1 MSITTRSHSWN
12 KEYSDI
18 LDELS
23 NVMTKKGDSMKARA
37 YGRARD
43 TIQSIPQDIQQ
54 IEQLQS
60 TPTIGASIYDK
71 LEEYTKTGKV
81 DLLEQYKN
89 DPVILFTNIYGVGPK
104 KADELVNIH
113 HIRSI
118 EALRK
123 KQDKV
128 LNNIQ
133 RIGLFYYEDILERI
147 PRNEIS
153 KYECEFM
160 KTFKK
165 ESPQTNTYYEIVGS
179 YRRGA
184 VNSGDID
191 VIITSDDHS
200 VFQRIIDTLISKK
213 MIIEVLSRGDT
224 KCLVIA
230 KLTPRSKARRVDF
243 MFTSKAEYPFAILYF
258 TGSKSFN
265 TAMRGHSLKLGL
277 SMNEHGFTKKDT
289 QQKIVYEN
297 IITEKDVFDKLQLL
311 YVPPDKRI
319 DSRSLI
325 ENIAKD
331 NATAFTMDKSIINYI
346 KDFKQN
352 GLSVLKKLNEE
363 TIMEIVSQANHAYY
377 NSNNPLLSDNEFD
390 IVKEYAETK
399 YEKNEVLQQIGAP
412 VGRNKVDLPFNMPS
426 MDKIKPDTN
435 ILDKWK
441 KKYGGPYILS
451 CKLDG
456 VSGLYTTQGS
466 TPKLYTRGDGKVGQD
481 ISHLIPYLKLPKVTN
496 IAVRGEFIIKKQTF
510 DQKYKHSFA
519 NPRNMV
525 SGIINS
531 KQVDKKIHDL
541 DFVAYEMIVPSLKPS
556 SQMKKLEELSFQVV
570 QHTSQKDITN
580 EYLSS
585 ILVDWRTNHIYEIDG
600 IIVGDDHIYPRTNKN
615 PEHAFAF
622 KMVISDQVAEAKV
635 VDVEWNVSKTGYL
648 KPRVEI
654 EPIKLGGV
662 TIKHATGFNG
672 NFIESNKIGV
682 GAVIELIRSGDVIP
696 YIKSVIAPAETAK
709 MPNVPYTWNTTHIDI
724 MIDNFDTNETLIEK
738 RITNFF
744 TTLEVESLSSG
755 NVKRIMS
762 SGYNSIPKIL
772 RMTKQDFNKVD
783 GFKDKMAE
791 KVYNSIQN
799 KVRNANIVTI
809 AVASNVLGRGLGEK
823 KIAPIMQTFPDIF
836 TSSHSKQEKMARLQ
850 TINGIGKENATSFV
864 NNMDTFLQFLKDTK
878 LEYKLSEKPV
888 TERVSARQIDKS
900 HPLYNQKIVMTK
912 VRDASIIDALKNN
925 GGELVDNVKKG
936 ILAVVTKN
944 TQEVSNK
951 IIKAKEMNI
960 PIMTVDEFKQAYM
973 K

>member
-1 MSITTRSHSWN
+1 MSPTTRNKSWN
-12 KEYSDI
+12 QEF
-18 LDELS
+18 S
-23 NVMTKKGDSMKARA
+23 NVLSKSSELMMKKGDVMKARA
-37 YGRARD
+37 YSRARD
-43 TIQSIPQDIQQ
+43 TILRTDQDIKQVD
-54 IEQLQS
+54 QLKN
-60 TPTIGASIYDK
+60 TPTIGATIYDQ

-81 DLLEQYKN
+81 ALLEQSQN
-89 DPVILFTNIYGVGPK
+89 DPLILFTNVYGIGPK
-104 KADELVNIH
+104 KAEELVKQHN
-113 HIRSI
+113 IRSI
-118 EALRK
+118 VELRE
-123 KQDKV
+123 KQDRV

-133 RIGLFYYEDILERI
+133 RIGLKYYEDILERI
-147 PRNEIS
+147 PRNEIA
-153 KYECEFM
+153 KYDCELM

-165 ESPQTNTYYEIVGS
+165 VSENGPTYYEVVGS

-184 VNSGDID
+184 TNSGDID
-191 VIITSDDHS
+191 IIITSDDRS
-200 VFQRIIDTLISKK
+200 VFHRVIDELISKK

-224 KCLVIA
+224 KCLVVA

-243 MFTSKAEYPFAILYF
+243 MFTTKKEYPFAILYF
-258 TGSKSFN
+258 TGSKDFN
-265 TAMRGHSLKLGL
+265 TSMRAHALKMGM
-277 SMNEHGFTKKDT
+277 SMNEHGFTNKNN
-289 QQKIVYEN
+289 QQNVVYDD
-297 IITEKDVFDKLQLL
+297 IHSEKDVFDKLKLV

-319 DSRSLI
+319 DGRSLI
-325 ENIAKD
+325 ENISKD
-331 NATAFTMDKSIINYI
+331 NTNSPILNKNVINYI

-363 TIMEIVSQANHAYY
+363 TIMEIISQTNDAYY
-377 NSNNPLLSDNEFD
+377 NSNNPLLTDNEFD

-399 YEKNEVLQQIGAP
+399 YERNEVLQQIGAP
-412 VGRNKVDLPFNMPS
+412 VGRNKVDLPFHMPS

-441 KKYGGPYILS
+441 KKYNGPYVLS

-456 VSGLYTTQGS
+456 VSGLYSTQGS
-466 TPKLYTRGDGKVGQD
+466 TPKLYTRGDGKIGQD
-481 ISHLIPYLKLPKVTN
+481 ISHLIPYLKLPKVN
-496 IAVRGEFIIKKQTF
+496 NVAVRGEFIIKKQTF

-556 SQMKKLEELSFQVV
+556 SQMKKLQELSFQVV
-570 QHTSQKDITN
+570 QHTSQKNITN

-672 NFIESNKIGV
+672 NFIETNKIGV
-682 GAVIELIRSGDVIP
+682 GAIIELIRSGDVIP
-696 YIKSVIAPAETAK
+696 YIKSVIAPAENAK
-709 MPNVPYTWNTTHIDI
+709 MPNVPYTWNNTHIDI
-724 MIDNFDTNETLIEK
+724 MIDNFDTNETLLEK

-755 NVKRIMS
+755 NVKRIINA
-762 SGYNSIPKIL
+762 GYNSIPKIL

-791 KVYNSIQN
+791 KVYNSIQD
-799 KVRNANIVTI
+799 KVRNANIAKI
-809 AVASNVLGRGLGEK
+809 AVASNVLGRGLGER
-823 KIAPIMQTFPDIF
+823 KITPIMEAFPDIF
-836 TSSHSKQEKMARLQ
+836 TSSHSKQENMARLQ

-864 NNMDTFLQFLKDTK
+864 NNMDSFVQFLKNTGLEHK
-878 LEYKLSEKPV
+878 LVEKRAP
-888 TERVSARQIDKS
+888 EPSSKRVNTS
-900 HPLYNQKIVMTK
+900 HPLYNQKVVMTK
-912 VRDASIIDALKNN
+912 VRDADIIAALKNN

-951 IIKAKEMNI
+951 LNKAKEMNI
-960 PIMTVDEFKQAYM
+960 PIMSVEEFKQQYM

>member
-1 MSITTRSHSWN
+1 MSPITRNRSWN
-12 KEYSDI
+12 QDF
-18 LDELS
+18 S
-23 NVMTKKGDSMKARA
+23 NVLGKLSDFTARTGDVMKARA
-37 YGRARD
+37 YNRARD
-43 TIQSIPQDIQQ
+43 TIQSIGDDIKSV
-54 IEQLQS
+54 EQLKN
-60 TPTIGASIYDK
+60 TPTIGATIYDR

-81 DLLEQYKN
+81 ALLEQYQN
-89 DPVILFTNIYGVGPK
+89 DPLILFTNVYGIGPK
-104 KADELVNIH
+104 KAEELVKQH

-118 EALRK
+118 EELRE
-123 KQDKV
+123 KQDLV

-133 RIGLFYYEDILERI
+133 RIGLKYYEDILERI
-147 PRNEIS
+147 PRNEIA
-153 KYECEFM
+153 KYDCELM

-165 ESPQTNTYYEIVGS
+165 VSENSPTYYEVVGS

-184 VNSGDID
+184 TNSGDID
-191 VIITSDDHS
+191 IIITSDDRS
-200 VFQRIIDTLISKK
+200 VFHRVLDELISKK

-224 KCLVIA
+224 KCLVVA

-243 MFTSKAEYPFAILYF
+243 MFTTRKEYPFAILYF
-258 TGSKSFN
+258 TGSKDFN
-265 TAMRGHSLKLGL
+265 TAMRAHALRMGM
-277 SMNEHGFTKKDT
+277 SMNEHGFTNKLN
-289 QQKIVYEN
+289 QQKIVYN
-297 IITEKDVFDKLQLL
+297 DVVMEKDIFDKLNLV

-319 DSRSLI
+319 DGRSFVEKI
-325 ENIAKD
+325 SKD
-331 NATAFTMDKSIINYI
+331 NTSTSMIDKSIINYI
-346 KDFKQN
+346 QDFKQN
-352 GLSVLKKLNEE
+352 GMSVLKKLNEE
-363 TIMEIVSQANHAYY
+363 TIMEIITQANDAYY

-390 IVKEYAETK
+390 IVKEYAESK
-399 YEKNEVLQQIGAP
+399 YAKNTALQQIGAP
-412 VGRNKVDLPFNMPS
+412 VGRNKVELPFNMPS

-441 KKYGGPYILS
+441 RKYGGPYVLS

-466 TPKLYTRGDGKVGQD
+466 TPKLYTRGDGKIGQD

-531 KQVDKKIHDL
+531 KQVDTKIRDL

-570 QHTSQKDITN
+570 QHVSQPTITN

-585 ILVDWRTNHIYEIDG
+585 VLVDWRTNHIYEIDG

-682 GAVIELIRSGDVIP
+682 GAIIEIIRSGDVIP
-696 YIKSVIAPAETAK
+696 YIKSVITPAETPK
-709 MPNVPYTWNTTHIDI
+709 MPNIPYTWNSTHIDI

-755 NVKRIMS
+755 NVKRIMK
-762 SGYNSIPKIL
+762 SGYNTIPKIL
-772 RMTKQDFNKVD
+772 RMTKQDFGKVE
-783 GFKDKMAE
+783 GFKEKMAE
-791 KVYNSIQN
+791 KVYTSIRD
-799 KVRNANIVTI
+799 KVNNATLVQIM
-809 AVASNVLGRGLGEK
+809 VASNMLGRGLGER
-823 KIAPIMQTFPDIF
+823 KIAPIMNTFPDIL
-836 TSSHSKQEKMARLQ
+836 TSSESKQSKVSKLQ

-864 NNMDTFLQFLKDTK
+864 ANMDAFIKFLKDTQ
-878 LEYKLSEKPV
+878 LEYKLREK
-888 TERVSARQIDKS
+888 VSSPSPKKSVNTS
-900 HPLYNQKIVMTK
+900 HPLYNQQVVMTK
-912 VRDASIIDALKNN
+912 VRDAEIIAALKNN

-936 ILAVVTKN
+936 ILAVITKN

-951 IIKAKEMNI
+951 INKAKEMNI
-960 PIMTVDEFKQAYM
+960 PIMSVEEFKQTYM
-973 K
+973 T

>member
-1 MSITTRSHSWN
+1 MSPITRNQSWN
-12 KEYSDI
+12 QDF
-18 LDELS
+18 S
-23 NVMTKKGDSMKARA
+23 NVLGKLSDFTARTGDVMKARA
-37 YGRARD
+37 YNRARD
-43 TIQSIPQDIQQ
+43 TIQSIGDDIKSV
-54 IEQLQS
+54 EQLKN
-60 TPTIGASIYDK
+60 TPTIGATIYDR

-81 DLLEQYKN
+81 ALLEQYQN
-89 DPVILFTNIYGVGPK
+89 DPLILFTNVYGIGPK
-104 KADELVNIH
+104 KAEELVKQH

-118 EALRK
+118 EELRE
-123 KQDKV
+123 KQDLV

-133 RIGLFYYEDILERI
+133 RIGLKYYEDILERI
-147 PRNEIS
+147 PRNEIA
-153 KYECEFM
+153 KYDCELM

-165 ESPQTNTYYEIVGS
+165 VSENSPTYYEVVGS

-184 VNSGDID
+184 TNSGDID
-191 VIITSDDHS
+191 IIITSDDRS
-200 VFQRIIDTLISKK
+200 VFHRVLDELISKK

-224 KCLVIA
+224 KCLVVA

-243 MFTSKAEYPFAILYF
+243 MFTTRKEYPFAILYF
-258 TGSKSFN
+258 TGSKDFN
-265 TAMRGHSLKLGL
+265 TAMRAHALRMGM
-277 SMNEHGFTKKDT
+277 SMNEHGFTNKLS
-289 QQKIVYEN
+289 QQKIVYN
-297 IITEKDVFDKLQLL
+297 DIVMEKDIFDKLNLV

-319 DSRSLI
+319 DGRSFV
-325 ENIAKD
+325 ENISKD
-331 NATAFTMDKSIINYI
+331 NTSTSMMDKSIINYI
-346 KDFKQN
+346 QDFKQN
-352 GLSVLKKLNEE
+352 GMSVLKKLNEE
-363 TIMEIVSQANHAYY
+363 TIMEIITQANDAYY

-390 IVKEYAETK
+390 IVKEYAESK
-399 YEKNEVLQQIGAP
+399 YATNTALQQIGAP
-412 VGRNKVDLPFNMPS
+412 VGRNKVELPFNMPS

-441 KKYGGPYILS
+441 RKYGGPYVLS

-466 TPKLYTRGDGKVGQD
+466 TPKLYTRGDGKIGQD

-531 KQVDKKIHDL
+531 KKVDTKIRDL

-570 QHTSQKDITN
+570 QHVSQPNITN

-585 ILVDWRTNHIYEIDG
+585 VLVDWRTNYIYEIDG

-682 GAVIELIRSGDVIP
+682 GAIIEIIRSGDVIP
-696 YIKSVIAPAETAK
+696 YIKSVITPAETPK
-709 MPNVPYTWNTTHIDI
+709 MPNIPYTWNSTHIDI

-755 NVKRIMS
+755 NVKRIMK
-762 SGYNSIPKIL
+762 SGYNTIPKIL
-772 RMTKQDFNKVD
+772 RMTKQDFEKVE
-783 GFKDKMAE
+783 GFKEKMAE
-791 KVYNSIQN
+791 KIYTSIRD
-799 KVRNANIVTI
+799 KVNNATLVQIM
-809 AVASNVLGRGLGEK
+809 VASNMLGRGLGERK
-823 KIAPIMQTFPDIF
+823 LAPIMNTFPDIL
-836 TSSHSKQEKMARLQ
+836 TSSESKQSKVSKLQ

-864 NNMDTFLQFLKDTK
+864 ANIDAFIKFLKDTQ
-878 LEYKLSEKPV
+878 LEYKLREK
-888 TERVSARQIDKS
+888 VSSPPPKKSANTS
-900 HPLYNQKIVMTK
+900 HPLYNQQVVMTK
-912 VRDASIIDALKNN
+912 VRDAEIIAALKNN
-925 GGELVDNVKKG
+925 GGKLVDNVKKG
-936 ILAVVTKN
+936 ILAVITKN

-951 IIKAKEMNI
+951 INKAKEMNI
-960 PIMTVDEFKQAYM
+960 PIMSVEQFKQTYM
-973 K
+973 T

>member
-1 MSITTRSHSWN
+1 MSPITRNQSWN
-12 KEYSDI
+12 QDF
-18 LDELS
+18 S
-23 NVMTKKGDSMKARA
+23 NVLGKLSDFTARTGDVMKARA
-37 YGRARD
+37 YNRARD
-43 TIQSIPQDIQQ
+43 TIQSIGDDIKSV
-54 IEQLQS
+54 EQLKN
-60 TPTIGASIYDK
+60 TPTIGATIYDR

-81 DLLEQYKN
+81 ALLEQYQN
-89 DPVILFTNIYGVGPK
+89 DPLILFTNVYGIGPK
-104 KADELVNIH
+104 KAEELVKQH

-118 EALRK
+118 EELRE
-123 KQDKV
+123 KQDLV

-133 RIGLFYYEDILERI
+133 RIGLKYYEDILERI
-147 PRNEIS
+147 PRNEIA
-153 KYECEFM
+153 KYDCELM

-165 ESPQTNTYYEIVGS
+165 VSENSPTYYEVVGS

-184 VNSGDID
+184 TNSGDID
-191 VIITSDDHS
+191 IIITSDDRS
-200 VFQRIIDTLISKK
+200 VFHRVLDELISKK

-224 KCLVIA
+224 KCLVVA

-243 MFTSKAEYPFAILYF
+243 MFTTRKEYPFAILYF
-258 TGSKSFN
+258 TGSKDFN
-265 TAMRGHSLKLGL
+265 TAMRAHALRMGM
-277 SMNEHGFTKKDT
+277 SMNEHGFTNKLS
-289 QQKIVYEN
+289 QQKIVYN
-297 IITEKDVFDKLQLL
+297 DIVMEKDIFDKLNLV

-319 DSRSLI
+319 DGRSFV
-325 ENIAKD
+325 ENISKD
-331 NATAFTMDKSIINYI
+331 NISTSMMDKSIINYI
-346 KDFKQN
+346 QDFKQN
-352 GLSVLKKLNEE
+352 GMSVLKKLNEE
-363 TIMEIVSQANHAYY
+363 TIMEIITQANDAYY

-390 IVKEYAETK
+390 IVKEYAESK
-399 YEKNEVLQQIGAP
+399 YATNTALQQIGAP
-412 VGRNKVDLPFNMPS
+412 VGRNKVELPFNMPS

-441 KKYGGPYILS
+441 RTYGGPYVLS

-466 TPKLYTRGDGKVGQD
+466 TPKLYTRGDGKIGQD

-531 KQVDKKIHDL
+531 KKVDTKIRDL

-570 QHTSQKDITN
+570 QHVSQPNITN

-585 ILVDWRTNHIYEIDG
+585 VLVDWRTNHIYEIDG

-615 PEHAFAF
+615 PDHAFAF

-682 GAVIELIRSGDVIP
+682 GAIIEIIRSGDVIP
-696 YIKSVIAPAETAK
+696 YIKSVITPAETPK
-709 MPNVPYTWNTTHIDI
+709 MPNIPYTWNSTHIDI

-755 NVKRIMS
+755 NVKRIMK
-762 SGYNSIPKIL
+762 SGYNTIPKIL
-772 RMTKQDFNKVD
+772 RMTKQDFEKVE
-783 GFKDKMAE
+783 GFKEKMAE
-791 KVYNSIQN
+791 KIYTSIRD
-799 KVRNANIVTI
+799 KVNNATLVQIM
-809 AVASNVLGRGLGEK
+809 VASNMLGRGLGERK
-823 KIAPIMQTFPDIF
+823 LAPIMNTFPDIL
-836 TSSHSKQEKMARLQ
+836 TSSESKQSKVSKLQ

-864 NNMDTFLQFLKDTK
+864 ANIDAFIKFLKDTQ
-878 LEYKLSEKPV
+878 LEYKLREK
-888 TERVSARQIDKS
+888 VSSPPPKKSANTS
-900 HPLYNQKIVMTK
+900 HPLYNQQVVMTK
-912 VRDASIIDALKNN
+912 VRDAEIIAALKNN
-925 GGELVDNVKKG
+925 GGKLVDNVKKG
-936 ILAVVTKN
+936 ILAVITKN

-951 IIKAKEMNI
+951 INKAKEMNI
-960 PIMTVDEFKQAYM
+960 PIMSVEQFKQTYM
-973 K
+973 T

>member
-1 MSITTRSHSWN
+1 
-12 KEYSDI
+12 
-18 LDELS
+18 
-23 NVMTKKGDSMKARA
+23 
-37 YGRARD
+37 
-43 TIQSIPQDIQQ
+43 
-54 IEQLQS
+54 
-60 TPTIGASIYDK
+60 
-71 LEEYTKTGKV
+71 
-81 DLLEQYKN
+81 
-89 DPVILFTNIYGVGPK
+89 
-104 KADELVNIH
+104 
-113 HIRSI
+113 
-118 EALRK
+118 
-123 KQDKV
+123 

-133 RIGLFYYEDILERI
+133 RIGLKYYEDILERI
-147 PRNEIS
+147 PRNEIA
-153 KYECEFM
+153 KYDCELM

-165 ESPQTNTYYEIVGS
+165 VSENGPTYYEVVGS

-184 VNSGDID
+184 TNSGDID
-191 VIITSDDHS
+191 IIITSDDRS
-200 VFQRIIDTLISKK
+200 VFHRVIDELISKK

-224 KCLVIA
+224 KCLVVA

-243 MFTSKAEYPFAILYF
+243 MFTTKKEYPFAILYF
-258 TGSKSFN
+258 TGSKDFN
-265 TAMRGHSLKLGL
+265 TSMRAHALKMGM
-277 SMNEHGFTKKDT
+277 SMNEHGFTNKNN
-289 QQKIVYEN
+289 QQNVVYDD
-297 IITEKDVFDKLQLL
+297 IHSEKDVFDKLKLV

-319 DSRSLI
+319 DGRSLI
-325 ENIAKD
+325 ENISKD
-331 NATAFTMDKSIINYI
+331 NTNSPILNKNVINYI

-363 TIMEIVSQANHAYY
+363 TIMEIISQTNDAYY
-377 NSNNPLLSDNEFD
+377 NSNNPLLTDNEFD

-399 YEKNEVLQQIGAP
+399 YERNEVLQQIGAP
-412 VGRNKVDLPFNMPS
+412 VGRNKVDLPFHMPS

-441 KKYGGPYILS
+441 KKYNGPYVLS

-456 VSGLYTTQGS
+456 VSGLYSTQGS
-466 TPKLYTRGDGKVGQD
+466 TPKLYTRGDGKIGQD
-481 ISHLIPYLKLPKVTN
+481 ISHLIPYLKLPKVN
-496 IAVRGEFIIKKQTF
+496 NVAVRGEFIIKKQTF

-556 SQMKKLEELSFQVV
+556 SQMKKLQELSFQVV
-570 QHTSQKDITN
+570 QHTSQKNITN

-672 NFIESNKIGV
+672 NFIETNKIGV
-682 GAVIELIRSGDVIP
+682 GAIIELIRSGDVIP
-696 YIKSVIAPAETAK
+696 YIKSVIAPAENAK
-709 MPNVPYTWNTTHIDI
+709 MPNVPYTWNNTHIDI
-724 MIDNFDTNETLIEK
+724 MIDNFDTNETLLEK

-755 NVKRIMS
+755 NVKRIINA
-762 SGYNSIPKIL
+762 GYNSIPKIL

-791 KVYNSIQN
+791 KVYNSIQD
-799 KVRNANIVTI
+799 KVRNANIAKI
-809 AVASNVLGRGLGEK
+809 AVASNVLGRGLGER
-823 KIAPIMQTFPDIF
+823 KITPIMEAFPDIF
-836 TSSHSKQEKMARLQ
+836 TSSHSKQENMARLQ

-864 NNMDTFLQFLKDTK
+864 NNMDSFVQFLKNTGLEHK
-878 LEYKLSEKPV
+878 LVEKRAP
-888 TERVSARQIDKS
+888 EPSSKRVNTS
-900 HPLYNQKIVMTK
+900 HPLYNQKVVMTK
-912 VRDASIIDALKNN
+912 VRDADIIAALKNN

-951 IIKAKEMNI
+951 LNKAKEMNI
-960 PIMTVDEFKQAYM
+960 PIMSVEEFKQQYM

>member
-1 MSITTRSHSWN
+1 MSPTTRNKSWN
-12 KEYSDI
+12 QEF
-18 LDELS
+18 S
-23 NVMTKKGDSMKARA
+23 NVLSKSSELMMKKGDVMKARA
-37 YGRARD
+37 YSRARD
-43 TIQSIPQDIQQ
+43 TILRTDQDIKQVD
-54 IEQLQS
+54 QLKN
-60 TPTIGASIYDK
+60 TPTIGATIYDQ

-81 DLLEQYKN
+81 ALLEQSQN
-89 DPVILFTNIYGVGPK
+89 DPLILFTNVYGIGPK
-104 KADELVNIH
+104 KAEELVKQHN
-113 HIRSI
+113 IRSI
-118 EALRK
+118 VELRE
-123 KQDKV
+123 KQDRV

-133 RIGLFYYEDILERI
+133 RIGLKYYEDILERI
-147 PRNEIS
+147 PRNEIA
-153 KYECEFM
+153 KYDCELM

-165 ESPQTNTYYEIVGS
+165 VSENGPTYYEVVGS

-184 VNSGDID
+184 TNSGDID
-191 VIITSDDHS
+191 IIITSDDRS
-200 VFQRIIDTLISKK
+200 VFHRVIDELISKK

-224 KCLVIA
+224 KCLVVA

-243 MFTSKAEYPFAILYF
+243 MFTTKKEYPFAILYF
-258 TGSKSFN
+258 TGSKDFN
-265 TAMRGHSLKLGL
+265 TSMRAHALKMGM
-277 SMNEHGFTKKDT
+277 SMNEHGFTNKNN
-289 QQKIVYEN
+289 QQNVVYDD
-297 IITEKDVFDKLQLL
+297 IHSEKDVFDKLKLV

-319 DSRSLI
+319 DGRSLI
-325 ENIAKD
+325 ENISKD
-331 NATAFTMDKSIINYI
+331 NTNSPILNKNVINYI

-363 TIMEIVSQANHAYY
+363 TIMEIISQTNDAYY
-377 NSNNPLLSDNEFD
+377 NSNNPLLTDNEFD

-399 YEKNEVLQQIGAP
+399 YERNEVLQQIGAP
-412 VGRNKVDLPFNMPS
+412 VGRNKVELPFHMPS

-441 KKYGGPYILS
+441 KKYNGPYVLS

-466 TPKLYTRGDGKVGQD
+466 TPKLYTRGDGKIGQD
-481 ISHLIPYLKLPKVTN
+481 ISHLIPYLKLPKVHN
-496 IAVRGEFIIKKQTF
+496 VAVRGEFIIKKETF

-556 SQMKKLEELSFQVV
+556 SQMKKLQELSFQVV
-570 QHTSQKDITN
+570 QHTSQKNITN

-672 NFIESNKIGV
+672 NFIETNKIGV
-682 GAVIELIRSGDVIP
+682 GAIIELIRSGDVIP
-696 YIKSVIAPAETAK
+696 YIKSVIAPAENAK
-709 MPNVPYTWNTTHIDI
+709 MPNVPYTWNNTHIDI
-724 MIDNFDTNETLIEK
+724 MIDNFDTNETLLEK

-755 NVKRIMS
+755 NVKRIINA
-762 SGYNSIPKIL
+762 GYNSIPKIL

-791 KVYNSIQN
+791 KVYNSIQD
-799 KVRNANIVTI
+799 KVRNANIAKI
-809 AVASNVLGRGLGEK
+809 AVASNVLGRGLGER
-823 KIAPIMQTFPDIF
+823 KITPIMEAFPDIF
-836 TSSHSKQEKMARLQ
+836 TSSHSKQENMARLQ

-864 NNMDTFLQFLKDTK
+864 NNMDSFVQFLKNTGLEHK
-878 LEYKLSEKPV
+878 LVEKRAP
-888 TERVSARQIDKS
+888 EPSSKRVNTS
-900 HPLYNQKIVMTK
+900 HPLYNQKVVMTK
-912 VRDASIIDALKNN
+912 VRDADIIAALKNN

-951 IIKAKEMNI
+951 LNKAKEMNI
-960 PIMTVDEFKQAYM
+960 PIMSVEEFKQQYM

>member
-1 MSITTRSHSWN
+1 MSPITRNRSWN
-12 KEYSDI
+12 QDF
-18 LDELS
+18 S
-23 NVMTKKGDSMKARA
+23 NVLGKLSDFTARTGDVMKARA
-37 YGRARD
+37 YNRARD
-43 TIQSIPQDIQQ
+43 TIQSIGDDIKSV
-54 IEQLQS
+54 EQLKN
-60 TPTIGASIYDK
+60 TPTIGATIYDR

-81 DLLEQYKN
+81 ALLEQYQN
-89 DPVILFTNIYGVGPK
+89 DPLILFTNVYGIGPK
-104 KADELVNIH
+104 KAEELVKQH

-118 EALRK
+118 EELRE
-123 KQDKV
+123 KQDLV

-133 RIGLFYYEDILERI
+133 RIGLKYYEDILERI
-147 PRNEIS
+147 PRNEIA
-153 KYECEFM
+153 KYDCELM

-165 ESPQTNTYYEIVGS
+165 VSENSPTYYEVVGS

-184 VNSGDID
+184 TNSGDID
-191 VIITSDDHS
+191 IIITSDDRS
-200 VFQRIIDTLISKK
+200 VFHRVLDELISKK

-224 KCLVIA
+224 KCLVVA

-243 MFTSKAEYPFAILYF
+243 MFTTRKEYPFAILYF
-258 TGSKSFN
+258 TGSKDFN
-265 TAMRGHSLKLGL
+265 TAMRAHALRMGM
-277 SMNEHGFTKKDT
+277 SMNEHGFTNKLN
-289 QQKIVYEN
+289 QQKIVYN
-297 IITEKDVFDKLQLL
+297 DVVMEKDIFDKLNLV

-319 DSRSLI
+319 DGRSFVEKI
-325 ENIAKD
+325 SKD
-331 NATAFTMDKSIINYI
+331 NTSTSMIDKSIINYI
-346 KDFKQN
+346 QDFKQN
-352 GLSVLKKLNEE
+352 GMSVLKKLNEE
-363 TIMEIVSQANHAYY
+363 TIMEIITQANDAYY

-390 IVKEYAETK
+390 IVKEYAESK
-399 YEKNEVLQQIGAP
+399 YAKNTALQQIGAP
-412 VGRNKVDLPFNMPS
+412 VGRNKVELPFNMPS

-441 KKYGGPYILS
+441 RKYGGPYVLS

-466 TPKLYTRGDGKVGQD
+466 TPKLYTRGDGKIGQD

-531 KQVDKKIHDL
+531 KQVDTKIRDL

-570 QHTSQKDITN
+570 QHVSQPTITN

-585 ILVDWRTNHIYEIDG
+585 VLVDWRTNHIYEIDG

-682 GAVIELIRSGDVIP
+682 GAIIEIIRSGDVIP
-696 YIKSVIAPAETAK
+696 YIKSVITPAETPK
-709 MPNVPYTWNTTHIDI
+709 MPNIPYTWNSTHIDI

-755 NVKRIMS
+755 NVKRIMK
-762 SGYNSIPKIL
+762 SGYNTIPKIL
-772 RMTKQDFNKVD
+772 RMTKQDFGKVE
-783 GFKDKMAE
+783 GFKEKMAE
-791 KVYNSIQN
+791 KVYTSIRD
-799 KVRNANIVTI
+799 KVNNATLVQIM
-809 AVASNVLGRGLGEK
+809 VASNMLGRGLGERK
-823 KIAPIMQTFPDIF
+823 LAPIMNTFPGIL
-836 TSSHSKQEKMARLQ
+836 TSSESKQSKVSKLQ

-864 NNMDTFLQFLKDTK
+864 ANMDAFIKFLKDTQ
-878 LEYKLSEKPV
+878 LEYKLREK
-888 TERVSARQIDKS
+888 VSSPSPKKSVNTS
-900 HPLYNQKIVMTK
+900 HPLYNQQVVMTK
-912 VRDASIIDALKNN
+912 VRDAEIIAALKNN

-936 ILAVVTKN
+936 ILAVITKN

-951 IIKAKEMNI
+951 INKAKEMNI
-960 PIMTVDEFKQAYM
+960 PIMSVEEFKQTYM
-973 K
+973 T

>member
-1 MSITTRSHSWN
+1 MSPTTRNKSWN
-12 KEYSDI
+12 QEF
-18 LDELS
+18 S
-23 NVMTKKGDSMKARA
+23 NVLSKSSELMMKKGDVMKARA
-37 YGRARD
+37 YSRARD
-43 TIQSIPQDIQQ
+43 TILRTDQDIKQVD
-54 IEQLQS
+54 QLKN
-60 TPTIGASIYDK
+60 TPTIGATIYDQ

-81 DLLEQYKN
+81 ALLEQSQN
-89 DPVILFTNIYGVGPK
+89 DPLILFTNVYGIGPK
-104 KADELVNIH
+104 KAEELVKQHN
-113 HIRSI
+113 IRSI
-118 EALRK
+118 VELRE
-123 KQDKV
+123 KQDRV

-133 RIGLFYYEDILERI
+133 RIGLKYYEDILERI
-147 PRNEIS
+147 PRNEIA
-153 KYECEFM
+153 KYDCELM

-165 ESPQTNTYYEIVGS
+165 VSENGPTYYEVVGS

-184 VNSGDID
+184 TNSGDID
-191 VIITSDDHS
+191 IIITSDDRS
-200 VFQRIIDTLISKK
+200 VFHRVIDELISKK

-224 KCLVIA
+224 KCLVVA

-243 MFTSKAEYPFAILYF
+243 MFTTKKEYPFAILYF
-258 TGSKSFN
+258 TGSKDFN
-265 TAMRGHSLKLGL
+265 TSMRAHALKMGM
-277 SMNEHGFTKKDT
+277 SMNEHGFTNKNN
-289 QQKIVYEN
+289 QQNVVYDD
-297 IITEKDVFDKLQLL
+297 IHSEKDVFDKLKLV

-319 DSRSLI
+319 DGRSLI
-325 ENIAKD
+325 ENISKD
-331 NATAFTMDKSIINYI
+331 NTNSPILNKNVINYI

-363 TIMEIVSQANHAYY
+363 TIMEIISQTNDAYY
-377 NSNNPLLSDNEFD
+377 NSNNPLLTDNEFD

-399 YEKNEVLQQIGAP
+399 YERNEVLQQIGAP
-412 VGRNKVDLPFNMPS
+412 VGRNKVDLPFHMPS

-441 KKYGGPYILS
+441 KKYNGPYVLS

-456 VSGLYTTQGS
+456 VSGLYSTQGS
-466 TPKLYTRGDGKVGQD
+466 TPKLYTRGDGKIGQD
-481 ISHLIPYLKLPKVTN
+481 ISHLIPYLKLPKVHN
-496 IAVRGEFIIKKQTF
+496 VAVRGEFIIKKETF

-556 SQMKKLEELSFQVV
+556 SQMKKLQELSFQVV
-570 QHTSQKDITN
+570 QHTSQKNITN

-672 NFIESNKIGV
+672 NFIETNKIGV
-682 GAVIELIRSGDVIP
+682 GAIIELIRSGDVIP
-696 YIKSVIAPAETAK
+696 YIKSVIAPAENAK
-709 MPNVPYTWNTTHIDI
+709 MPNVPYTWNNTHIDI
-724 MIDNFDTNETLIEK
+724 MIDNFDTNETLLEK

-755 NVKRIMS
+755 NVKRIINA
-762 SGYNSIPKIL
+762 GYNSIPKIL

-791 KVYNSIQN
+791 KVYNSIQD
-799 KVRNANIVTI
+799 KVRNANIAKI
-809 AVASNVLGRGLGEK
+809 AVASNVLGRGLGER
-823 KIAPIMQTFPDIF
+823 KITPIMEAFPDIF
-836 TSSHSKQEKMARLQ
+836 TSSHSKQENMARLQ

-864 NNMDTFLQFLKDTK
+864 NNMDSFVQFLKNTGLEHK
-878 LEYKLSEKPV
+878 LVEKRAP
-888 TERVSARQIDKS
+888 EPSSKRVNTS
-900 HPLYNQKIVMTK
+900 HPLYNQKVVMTK
-912 VRDASIIDALKNN
+912 VRDADIIAALKNN

-951 IIKAKEMNI
+951 LNKAKEMNI
-960 PIMTVDEFKQAYM
+960 PIMSVEEFKQQYM

>member
-1 MSITTRSHSWN
+1 MSPITRNQSWN
-12 KEYSDI
+12 QDF
-18 LDELS
+18 S
-23 NVMTKKGDSMKARA
+23 NVLGKLSDFTARTGDVMKARA
-37 YGRARD
+37 YNRARD
-43 TIQSIPQDIQQ
+43 TIQSIGDDIKSV
-54 IEQLQS
+54 EQLKN
-60 TPTIGASIYDK
+60 TPTIGATIYDR

-81 DLLEQYKN
+81 ALLEQYQN
-89 DPVILFTNIYGVGPK
+89 DPLILFTNVYGIGPK
-104 KADELVNIH
+104 KAEELVKQH

-118 EALRK
+118 EELRE
-123 KQDKV
+123 KQDLV

-133 RIGLFYYEDILERI
+133 RIGLKYYEDILERI
-147 PRNEIS
+147 PRNEIA
-153 KYECEFM
+153 KYDCELM

-165 ESPQTNTYYEIVGS
+165 VSENSPTYYEVVGS

-184 VNSGDID
+184 TNSGDID
-191 VIITSDDHS
+191 IIITSDDRS
-200 VFQRIIDTLISKK
+200 VFHRVLDELISKK

-224 KCLVIA
+224 KCLVVA

-243 MFTSKAEYPFAILYF
+243 MFTTRKEYPFAILYF
-258 TGSKSFN
+258 TGSKDFN
-265 TAMRGHSLKLGL
+265 TAMRAHALRMGM
-277 SMNEHGFTKKDT
+277 SMNEHGFTNKLS
-289 QQKIVYEN
+289 QQKIVYN
-297 IITEKDVFDKLQLL
+297 DIVMEKDIFDKLNLV

-319 DSRSLI
+319 DGRSFV
-325 ENIAKD
+325 ENISKD
-331 NATAFTMDKSIINYI
+331 NISTSMMDKSIINYI
-346 KDFKQN
+346 QDFKQN
-352 GLSVLKKLNEE
+352 GMSVLKKLNEE
-363 TIMEIVSQANHAYY
+363 TIMEIITQANDAYY

-390 IVKEYAETK
+390 IVKEYAESK
-399 YEKNEVLQQIGAP
+399 YATNTALQQIGAP
-412 VGRNKVDLPFNMPS
+412 VGRNKVELPFNMPS

-441 KKYGGPYILS
+441 RTYGGPYVLS

-466 TPKLYTRGDGKVGQD
+466 TPKLYTRGDGKIGQD

-531 KQVDKKIHDL
+531 KKVDTKIRDL

-570 QHTSQKDITN
+570 QHVSQPNITN

-585 ILVDWRTNHIYEIDG
+585 VLVDWRTNYIYEIDG

-615 PEHAFAF
+615 PDHAFAF

-682 GAVIELIRSGDVIP
+682 GAIIEIIRSGDVIP
-696 YIKSVIAPAETAK
+696 YIKSVITPAETPK
-709 MPNVPYTWNTTHIDI
+709 MPNIPYTWNSTHIDI

-755 NVKRIMS
+755 NVKRIMK
-762 SGYNSIPKIL
+762 SGYNTIPKIL
-772 RMTKQDFNKVD
+772 RMTKQDFEKVE
-783 GFKDKMAE
+783 GFKEKMAE
-791 KVYNSIQN
+791 KIYTSIRD
-799 KVRNANIVTI
+799 KVNNATLVQIM
-809 AVASNVLGRGLGEK
+809 VASNMLGRGLGERK
-823 KIAPIMQTFPDIF
+823 LAPIMNTFPDIL
-836 TSSHSKQEKMARLQ
+836 TSSESKQSKVSKLQ

-864 NNMDTFLQFLKDTK
+864 ANIDAFIKFLKDTQ
-878 LEYKLSEKPV
+878 LEYKLREK
-888 TERVSARQIDKS
+888 VSSPPPKKSANTS
-900 HPLYNQKIVMTK
+900 HPLYNQQVVMTK
-912 VRDASIIDALKNN
+912 VRDAEIIAALKNN
-925 GGELVDNVKKG
+925 GGKLVDNVKKG
-936 ILAVVTKN
+936 ILAVITKN

-951 IIKAKEMNI
+951 INKAKEMNI
-960 PIMTVDEFKQAYM
+960 PIMSVEEFKQTYM
-973 K
+973 T

>member
-1 MSITTRSHSWN
+1 MSPTTRNKSWN
-12 KEYSDI
+12 QEF
-18 LDELS
+18 S
-23 NVMTKKGDSMKARA
+23 NVLSKSSELMMKKGDVMKARA
-37 YGRARD
+37 YSRARD
-43 TIQSIPQDIQQ
+43 TILRTDQDIKQVD
-54 IEQLQS
+54 QLKN
-60 TPTIGASIYDK
+60 TPTIGATIYDQ

-81 DLLEQYKN
+81 ALLEQSQN
-89 DPVILFTNIYGVGPK
+89 DPLILFTNVYGIGPK
-104 KADELVNIH
+104 KAEELVKQHNL
-113 HIRSI
+113 RSI
-118 EALRK
+118 VELRE
-123 KQDKV
+123 KQDRV

-133 RIGLFYYEDILERI
+133 RIGLKYYEDILERI
-147 PRNEIS
+147 PRNEIA
-153 KYECEFM
+153 KYDCELM

-165 ESPQTNTYYEIVGS
+165 VSENGPTYYEVVGS

-184 VNSGDID
+184 TNSGDID
-191 VIITSDDHS
+191 IIITSDDRS
-200 VFQRIIDTLISKK
+200 VFHRVIDELISKK

-224 KCLVIA
+224 KCLVVA

-243 MFTSKAEYPFAILYF
+243 MFTTKKEYPFAILYF
-258 TGSKSFN
+258 TGSKDFN
-265 TAMRGHSLKLGL
+265 TSMRAHALKMGM
-277 SMNEHGFTKKDT
+277 SMNEHGFTNKNN
-289 QQKIVYEN
+289 QQNVVYDD
-297 IITEKDVFDKLQLL
+297 IHSEKDVFDKLKLV

-319 DSRSLI
+319 DGRSLI
-325 ENIAKD
+325 ENISKD
-331 NATAFTMDKSIINYI
+331 NTNSPILNKNVINYI

-363 TIMEIVSQANHAYY
+363 TIMEIISQTNDAYY
-377 NSNNPLLSDNEFD
+377 NSNNPLLTDNEFD

-399 YEKNEVLQQIGAP
+399 YERNEVLQQIGAP
-412 VGRNKVDLPFNMPS
+412 VGRNKVDLPFHMPS

-441 KKYGGPYILS
+441 KKYNGPYVLS

-456 VSGLYTTQGS
+456 VSGLYSTQGS
-466 TPKLYTRGDGKVGQD
+466 TPKLYTRGDGKIGQD
-481 ISHLIPYLKLPKVTN
+481 ISHLIPYLKLPKVN
-496 IAVRGEFIIKKQTF
+496 NVAVRGEFIIKKQTF

-556 SQMKKLEELSFQVV
+556 SQMKKLQELSFQVV
-570 QHTSQKDITN
+570 QHTSQKNITN

-672 NFIESNKIGV
+672 NFIETNKIGV
-682 GAVIELIRSGDVIP
+682 GAIIELIRSGDVIP
-696 YIKSVIAPAETAK
+696 YIKSVIAPAENAK
-709 MPNVPYTWNTTHIDI
+709 MPNVPYTWNNTHIDI
-724 MIDNFDTNETLIEK
+724 MIDNFDTNETLLEK

-755 NVKRIMS
+755 NVKRIINA
-762 SGYNSIPKIL
+762 GYNSIPKIL

-791 KVYNSIQN
+791 KVYNSIQD
-799 KVRNANIVTI
+799 KVRNANIAKI
-809 AVASNVLGRGLGEK
+809 AVASNVLGRGLGER
-823 KIAPIMQTFPDIF
+823 KITPIMEAFPDIF
-836 TSSHSKQEKMARLQ
+836 TSSHSKQENMARLQ

-864 NNMDTFLQFLKDTK
+864 NNMDSFVQFLKNTGLEHK
-878 LEYKLSEKPV
+878 LGEKRAP
-888 TERVSARQIDKS
+888 EPSSKRVNTS
-900 HPLYNQKIVMTK
+900 HPLYNQKVVMTK
-912 VRDASIIDALKNN
+912 VRDADIIAALKNN

-951 IIKAKEMNI
+951 LNKAKEMNI
-960 PIMTVDEFKQAYM
+960 PIMSVEEFKQQYM

>member
-1 MSITTRSHSWN
+1 MSPITRNQSWN
-12 KEYSDI
+12 QDFSKVLGESAD
-18 LDELS
+18 L
-23 NVMTKKGDSMKARA
+23 MMRKGEVMKARA
-37 YGRARD
+37 YNRARD
-43 TIQSIPQDIQQ
+43 TIQSIDQDIKSV
-54 IEQLQS
+54 EQLKN
-60 TPTIGASIYDK
+60 TPTIGATIYDK
-71 LEEYTKTGKV
+71 LDEYTKTGKV
-81 DLLEQYKN
+81 ALLEQYKN
-89 DPVILFTNIYGVGPK
+89 DPLIAFTNIYGIGPK
-104 KADELVNIH
+104 KAEELVKKHN
-113 HIRSI
+113 IRSI
-118 EALRK
+118 EELRE
-123 KQDKV
+123 KQDIV

-133 RIGLFYYEDILERI
+133 RIGLKYYEDILDRI
-147 PRNEIS
+147 PRNEIA
-153 KYECEFM
+153 KYDCEFM

-165 ESPQTNTYYEIVGS
+165 ESQTINTYYEIVGS

-184 VNSGDID
+184 INSGDID
-191 VIITSDDHS
+191 IIITSDDRS
-200 VFQRIIDTLISKK
+200 VFNRVIDSLISKK
-213 MIIEVLSRGDT
+213 MIVEVLSRGDT

-243 MFTSKAEYPFAILYF
+243 MFTTRQEYPFAILYF
-258 TGSKSFN
+258 TGSKDFN
-265 TAMRGHSLKLGL
+265 TAMRGHALRMGL
-277 SMNEHGFTKKDT
+277 SMNEHGFTKKDS
-289 QQKIVYEN
+289 QQKLVSHDILS
-297 IITEKDVFDKLQLL
+297 EKDIFDKLNLV
-311 YVPPDKRI
+311 YVPPEKRV
-319 DSRSLI
+319 DVRSLI
-325 ENIAKD
+325 ENIPK
-331 NATAFTMDKSIINYI
+331 DKSSTPIMNKNVINYI

-363 TIMEIVSQANHAYY
+363 TIMEIISQTNDAYY
-377 NSNNPLLSDNEFD
+377 NSNNPLLTDNEFD

-399 YEKNEVLQQIGAP
+399 YEQNEILQKIGAP
-412 VGRNKVDLPFNMPS
+412 VGRNKVELPFHMPS

-441 KKYGGPYILS
+441 KKYGGPYVLS

-456 VSGLYTTQGS
+456 VSGLYSTQGS
-466 TPKLYTRGDGKVGQD
+466 TPKLYTRGDGKIGQD
-481 ISHLIPYLKLPKVTN
+481 ISHLIPHLKLPKVKD

-510 DQKYKHSFA
+510 DLKYKHSFA

-531 KQVDKKIHDL
+531 KQVDKKINDL

-556 SQMKKLEELSFQVV
+556 SQMEKLQELSFQVV

-585 ILVDWRTNHIYEIDG
+585 ILVDWRTNYMYEIDG
-600 IIVGDDHIYPRTNKN
+600 IIVGDDHIYPRTTKN

-654 EPIKLGGV
+654 EPIRLGGV

-672 NFIESNKIGV
+672 RFIESNKIGI
-682 GAVIELIRSGDVIP
+682 GAIIEIIRSGDVIP
-696 YIKSVIAPAETAK
+696 YIKSVITPAETPK
-709 MPNVPYTWNTTHIDI
+709 MPNIPYKWNTTNIDI
-724 MIDNFDTNETLIEK
+724 MINNMETNEILQEK

-755 NVKRIMS
+755 NVKRIIK

-772 RMTKQDFNKVD
+772 HMTKQDFGKVE
-783 GFKDKMAE
+783 GFKEKMAE
-791 KVYNSIQN
+791 KVYTSIQD
-799 KVRNANIVTI
+799 KVKNASIVQI
-809 AVASNVLGRGLGEK
+809 MVASNMLGRGLGEK
-823 KIAPIMQTFPDIF
+823 KLTPIMKNFPDIL
-836 TSSHSKQEKMARLQ
+836 TSSESKQSKVSKLQ

-864 NNMDTFLQFLKDTK
+864 ENMDAFIKFLKDTK
-878 LEYKLSEKPV
+878 LVSKLREKPS
-888 TERVSARQIDKS
+888 TPSPKKS
-900 HPLYNQKIVMTK
+900 VNTNHPLYNQKVVMTK
-912 VRDASIIDALKNN
+912 VRDAEIIAALKNN

-951 IIKAKEMNI
+951 INKAKEMNI
-960 PIMTVDEFKQAYM
+960 PIMNVEEFKMAYM

>member
-1 MSITTRSHSWN
+1 MSPTTRNKSWN
-12 KEYSDI
+12 QEF
-18 LDELS
+18 S
-23 NVMTKKGDSMKARA
+23 NVLSKSSELMMKKGDVMKARA
-37 YGRARD
+37 YSRARD
-43 TIQSIPQDIQQ
+43 TILRTDQDIKQVD
-54 IEQLQS
+54 QLKN
-60 TPTIGASIYDK
+60 TPTIGATIYDQ

-81 DLLEQYKN
+81 ALLEQSQN
-89 DPVILFTNIYGVGPK
+89 DPLILFTNVYGIGPK
-104 KADELVNIH
+104 KAEELVKQHN
-113 HIRSI
+113 IRSI
-118 EALRK
+118 VELRE
-123 KQDKV
+123 KQDRV

-133 RIGLFYYEDILERI
+133 RIGLKYYEDILERI
-147 PRNEIS
+147 PRNEIA
-153 KYECEFM
+153 KYDCELM

-165 ESPQTNTYYEIVGS
+165 VSENGPTYYEVVGS

-184 VNSGDID
+184 TNSGDID
-191 VIITSDDHS
+191 IIITSDDRS
-200 VFQRIIDTLISKK
+200 VFHRVIDELISKK

-224 KCLVIA
+224 KCLVVA

-243 MFTSKAEYPFAILYF
+243 MFTTKKEYPFAILYF
-258 TGSKSFN
+258 TGSKDFN
-265 TAMRGHSLKLGL
+265 TSMRAHALKMGM
-277 SMNEHGFTKKDT
+277 SMNEHGFTNKNN
-289 QQKIVYEN
+289 QQNVVYDD
-297 IITEKDVFDKLQLL
+297 IHSEKDVFDKLKLV

-319 DSRSLI
+319 DGRSLI
-325 ENIAKD
+325 ENISKD
-331 NATAFTMDKSIINYI
+331 NTNSPILNKNVINYI

-363 TIMEIVSQANHAYY
+363 TIMEIISQTNDAYY
-377 NSNNPLLSDNEFD
+377 NSNNPLLTDNEFD

-399 YEKNEVLQQIGAP
+399 YERNEVLQQIGAP
-412 VGRNKVDLPFNMPS
+412 VGRNKVELPFHMPS

-441 KKYGGPYILS
+441 KKYNGPYVLS

-466 TPKLYTRGDGKVGQD
+466 TPKLYTRGDGKIGQD
-481 ISHLIPYLKLPKVTN
+481 ISHLIPYLKLPKVN
-496 IAVRGEFIIKKQTF
+496 NVAVRGEFIIKKQTF

-556 SQMKKLEELSFQVV
+556 SQMKKLQELSFQVV
-570 QHTSQKDITN
+570 QHTSQKNITN

-672 NFIESNKIGV
+672 NFIETNKIGV
-682 GAVIELIRSGDVIP
+682 GAIIELIRSGDVIP
-696 YIKSVIAPAETAK
+696 YIKSVIAPAENAK
-709 MPNVPYTWNTTHIDI
+709 MPNVPYTWNNTHIDI
-724 MIDNFDTNETLIEK
+724 MIDNFDTNETLLEK

-755 NVKRIMS
+755 NVKRIINA
-762 SGYNSIPKIL
+762 GYNSIPKIL

-791 KVYNSIQN
+791 KVYNSIQD
-799 KVRNANIVTI
+799 KVRNANIAKI
-809 AVASNVLGRGLGEK
+809 AVASNVLGRGLGER
-823 KIAPIMQTFPDIF
+823 KITPIMEAFPDIF
-836 TSSHSKQEKMARLQ
+836 TSSHSKQENMARLQ

-864 NNMDTFLQFLKDTK
+864 NNMDSFVQFLKNTGLEHK
-878 LEYKLSEKPV
+878 LVEKRAP
-888 TERVSARQIDKS
+888 EPSSKRVNTS
-900 HPLYNQKIVMTK
+900 HPLYNQKVVMTK
-912 VRDASIIDALKNN
+912 VRDADIIAALKNN

-951 IIKAKEMNI
+951 LNKAKEMNI
-960 PIMTVDEFKQAYM
+960 PIMSVEEFKQQYM

>member
-1 MSITTRSHSWN
+1 MSPTTRNKSWN
-12 KEYSDI
+12 QEF
-18 LDELS
+18 S
-23 NVMTKKGDSMKARA
+23 NVLSKSSELMMKKGDVMKARA
-37 YGRARD
+37 YSRARD
-43 TIQSIPQDIQQ
+43 TILRTDQDIKQVD
-54 IEQLQS
+54 QLKN
-60 TPTIGASIYDK
+60 TPTIGATIYDQ

-81 DLLEQYKN
+81 ALLEQSQN
-89 DPVILFTNIYGVGPK
+89 DPLILFTNVYGIGPK
-104 KADELVNIH
+104 KAEELVKQHN
-113 HIRSI
+113 IRSI
-118 EALRK
+118 VELRE
-123 KQDKV
+123 KQDRV

-133 RIGLFYYEDILERI
+133 RIGLKYYEDILERI
-147 PRNEIS
+147 PRNEIA
-153 KYECEFM
+153 KYDCELM

-165 ESPQTNTYYEIVGS
+165 VSENGPTYYEVVGS

-184 VNSGDID
+184 TNSGDID
-191 VIITSDDHS
+191 IIITSDDRS
-200 VFQRIIDTLISKK
+200 VFHRVIDELISKK

-224 KCLVIA
+224 KCLVVA

-243 MFTSKAEYPFAILYF
+243 MFTTKKEYPFAILYF
-258 TGSKSFN
+258 TGSKDFN
-265 TAMRGHSLKLGL
+265 TSMRAHALKMGM
-277 SMNEHGFTKKDT
+277 SMNEHGFTNKNN
-289 QQKIVYEN
+289 QQNVVYDD
-297 IITEKDVFDKLQLL
+297 IHSEKDVFDKLKLV

-319 DSRSLI
+319 DGRSLI
-325 ENIAKD
+325 ENISKD
-331 NATAFTMDKSIINYI
+331 NTNSPILNKNVINYI

-363 TIMEIVSQANHAYY
+363 TIMEIISQTNDAYY
-377 NSNNPLLSDNEFD
+377 NSNNPLLTDNEFD

-399 YEKNEVLQQIGAP
+399 YERNEVLQQIGAP
-412 VGRNKVDLPFNMPS
+412 VGRNKVELPFHMPS

-441 KKYGGPYILS
+441 KKYNGPYVLS

-456 VSGLYTTQGS
+456 VSGLYSTQGS
-466 TPKLYTRGDGKVGQD
+466 TPKLYTRGDGKIGQD
-481 ISHLIPYLKLPKVTN
+481 ISHLIPYLKLPKVN
-496 IAVRGEFIIKKQTF
+496 NVAVRGEFIIKKQTF

-556 SQMKKLEELSFQVV
+556 SQMKKLQELSFQVV
-570 QHTSQKDITN
+570 QHTSQKNITN

-672 NFIESNKIGV
+672 NFIETNKIGV
-682 GAVIELIRSGDVIP
+682 GAIIELIRSGDVIP
-696 YIKSVIAPAETAK
+696 YIKSVIAPAENAK
-709 MPNVPYTWNTTHIDI
+709 MPNVPYTWNNTHIDI
-724 MIDNFDTNETLIEK
+724 MIDNFDTNETLLEK

-755 NVKRIMS
+755 NVKRIINA
-762 SGYNSIPKIL
+762 GYNSIPKIL

-791 KVYNSIQN
+791 KVYNSIQD
-799 KVRNANIVTI
+799 KVRNANIAKI
-809 AVASNVLGRGLGEK
+809 AVASNVLGRGLGER
-823 KIAPIMQTFPDIF
+823 KITPIMEAFPDIF
-836 TSSHSKQEKMARLQ
+836 TSSHSKQENMARLQ

-864 NNMDTFLQFLKDTK
+864 NNMDSFVQFLKNTGLEHK
-878 LEYKLSEKPV
+878 LVEKRAP
-888 TERVSARQIDKS
+888 EPSSKRVNTS
-900 HPLYNQKIVMTK
+900 HPLYNQKVVMTK
-912 VRDASIIDALKNN
+912 VRDADIIAALKNN

-951 IIKAKEMNI
+951 LNKAKEMNI
-960 PIMTVDEFKQAYM
+960 PIMSVEEFKQQYM

>member
-1 MSITTRSHSWN
+1 MSPTTRNKSWN
-12 KEYSDI
+12 QEF
-18 LDELS
+18 S
-23 NVMTKKGDSMKARA
+23 NVLSKSSELMMKKGDVMKARA
-37 YGRARD
+37 YSRARD
-43 TIQSIPQDIQQ
+43 TILRTDQDIKQVD
-54 IEQLQS
+54 QLKN
-60 TPTIGASIYDK
+60 TPTIGATIYDQ

-81 DLLEQYKN
+81 ALLEQSQN
-89 DPVILFTNIYGVGPK
+89 DPLILFTNVYGIGPK
-104 KADELVNIH
+104 KAEELVKQHN
-113 HIRSI
+113 IRSI
-118 EALRK
+118 VELRE
-123 KQDKV
+123 KQDRV

-133 RIGLFYYEDILERI
+133 RIGLKYYEDILERI
-147 PRNEIS
+147 PRNEIA
-153 KYECEFM
+153 KYDCELM

-165 ESPQTNTYYEIVGS
+165 VSENGPTYYEVVGS

-184 VNSGDID
+184 TNSGDID
-191 VIITSDDHS
+191 IIITSDDRS
-200 VFQRIIDTLISKK
+200 VFHRVIDELISKK

-224 KCLVIA
+224 KCLVVA

-243 MFTSKAEYPFAILYF
+243 MFTTKKEYPFAILYF
-258 TGSKSFN
+258 TGSKDFN
-265 TAMRGHSLKLGL
+265 TSMRAHALKMGM
-277 SMNEHGFTKKDT
+277 SMNEHGFTNKNN
-289 QQKIVYEN
+289 QQNVVYDD
-297 IITEKDVFDKLQLL
+297 IHSEKDVFDKLKLV

-319 DSRSLI
+319 DGRSLI
-325 ENIAKD
+325 ENISKD
-331 NATAFTMDKSIINYI
+331 NTNSPILNKNVINYI

-363 TIMEIVSQANHAYY
+363 TIMEIISQTNDAYY
-377 NSNNPLLSDNEFD
+377 NSNNPLLTDNEFD

-399 YEKNEVLQQIGAP
+399 YERNEVLQQIGAP
-412 VGRNKVDLPFNMPS
+412 VGRNKVDLPFHMPS

-441 KKYGGPYILS
+441 KKYNGPYVLS

-466 TPKLYTRGDGKVGQD
+466 TPKLYTRGDGKIGQD
-481 ISHLIPYLKLPKVTN
+481 ISHLIPYLKLPKVHN
-496 IAVRGEFIIKKQTF
+496 VAVRGEFIIKKQTF

-556 SQMKKLEELSFQVV
+556 SQMKKLQELSFQVV
-570 QHTSQKDITN
+570 QHTSQKNITN

-672 NFIESNKIGV
+672 NFIETNKIGV
-682 GAVIELIRSGDVIP
+682 GAIIELIRSGDVIP
-696 YIKSVIAPAETAK
+696 YIKSVIAPAENAK
-709 MPNVPYTWNTTHIDI
+709 MPNVPYTWNNTHIDI
-724 MIDNFDTNETLIEK
+724 MIDNFDTNETLLEK

-755 NVKRIMS
+755 NVKRIINA
-762 SGYNSIPKIL
+762 GYNSIPKIL

-791 KVYNSIQN
+791 KVYNSIQD
-799 KVRNANIVTI
+799 KVRNANIAKI
-809 AVASNVLGRGLGEK
+809 AVASNVLGRGLGER
-823 KIAPIMQTFPDIF
+823 KITPIMEAFPDIF
-836 TSSHSKQEKMARLQ
+836 TSSHSKQENMARLQ

-864 NNMDTFLQFLKDTK
+864 NNMDSFVQFLKNTGLEHK
-878 LEYKLSEKPV
+878 LVEKRAP
-888 TERVSARQIDKS
+888 EPSSKRVNTS
-900 HPLYNQKIVMTK
+900 HPLYNQKVVMTK
-912 VRDASIIDALKNN
+912 VRDADIIAALKNN

-951 IIKAKEMNI
+951 LNKAKEMNI
-960 PIMTVDEFKQAYM
+960 PIMSVEEFKQQYM

>member
-1 MSITTRSHSWN
+1 MSPITRNRSWN
-12 KEYSDI
+12 QDF
-18 LDELS
+18 S
-23 NVMTKKGDSMKARA
+23 NVLGKLSDFTARTGDVMKARA
-37 YGRARD
+37 YNRARD
-43 TIQSIPQDIQQ
+43 TIQSIGDDIKSV
-54 IEQLQS
+54 EQLKN
-60 TPTIGASIYDK
+60 TPTIGATIYDR

-81 DLLEQYKN
+81 ALLEQYQN
-89 DPVILFTNIYGVGPK
+89 DPLILFTNVYGIGPK
-104 KADELVNIH
+104 KAEELVKQH

-118 EALRK
+118 EELRE
-123 KQDKV
+123 KQDLV

-133 RIGLFYYEDILERI
+133 RIGLKYYEDILERI
-147 PRNEIS
+147 PRNEIA
-153 KYECEFM
+153 KYDCELM

-165 ESPQTNTYYEIVGS
+165 VSENSPTYYEVVGS

-184 VNSGDID
+184 TNSGDID
-191 VIITSDDHS
+191 IIITSDDRS
-200 VFQRIIDTLISKK
+200 VFHRVLDELISKK

-224 KCLVIA
+224 KCLVVA

-243 MFTSKAEYPFAILYF
+243 MFTTRKEYPFAILYF
-258 TGSKSFN
+258 TGSKDFN
-265 TAMRGHSLKLGL
+265 TAMRAHALRMGM
-277 SMNEHGFTKKDT
+277 SMNEHGFTNKLN
-289 QQKIVYEN
+289 QQKIVYN
-297 IITEKDVFDKLQLL
+297 DVVMEKDIFDKLNLV

-319 DSRSLI
+319 DGRSFVEKI
-325 ENIAKD
+325 SKD
-331 NATAFTMDKSIINYI
+331 NTSTSMIDKSIINYI
-346 KDFKQN
+346 QDFKQN
-352 GLSVLKKLNEE
+352 GMSVLKKLNEE
-363 TIMEIVSQANHAYY
+363 TIMEIITQANDAYY

-390 IVKEYAETK
+390 IVKEYAESK
-399 YEKNEVLQQIGAP
+399 YAKNTALQQIGAP
-412 VGRNKVDLPFNMPS
+412 VGRNKVELPFNMPS

-441 KKYGGPYILS
+441 RKYGGPYVLS

-466 TPKLYTRGDGKVGQD
+466 TPKLYTRGDGKIGQD

-531 KQVDKKIHDL
+531 KQVDTKIRDL

-570 QHTSQKDITN
+570 QHVSQPTITN

-585 ILVDWRTNHIYEIDG
+585 VLVDWRTNHIYEIDG

-682 GAVIELIRSGDVIP
+682 GAIIEIIRSGDVIP
-696 YIKSVIAPAETAK
+696 YIKSVITPAETPK
-709 MPNVPYTWNTTHIDI
+709 MPNIPYTWNSTHIDI

-755 NVKRIMS
+755 NVKRIMK
-762 SGYNSIPKIL
+762 SGYNTIPKIL
-772 RMTKQDFNKVD
+772 RMTKQDFGKVE
-783 GFKDKMAE
+783 GFKEKMAE
-791 KVYNSIQN
+791 KVYTSIRD
-799 KVRNANIVTI
+799 KVNNATLVQIM
-809 AVASNVLGRGLGEK
+809 VASNMLGRGLGERK
-823 KIAPIMQTFPDIF
+823 LAPIMNTFPDIL
-836 TSSHSKQEKMARLQ
+836 TSSESKQSKVSKLQ

-864 NNMDTFLQFLKDTK
+864 ANMDAFIKFLKDTQ
-878 LEYKLSEKPV
+878 LEYKLREK
-888 TERVSARQIDKS
+888 VSSPSPKKSVNTS
-900 HPLYNQKIVMTK
+900 HPLYNQQVVMTK
-912 VRDASIIDALKNN
+912 VRDAEIIAALKNN

-936 ILAVVTKN
+936 ILAVITKN

-951 IIKAKEMNI
+951 INKAKEMNI
-960 PIMTVDEFKQAYM
+960 PIMSVEEFKQTYM
-973 K
+973 T